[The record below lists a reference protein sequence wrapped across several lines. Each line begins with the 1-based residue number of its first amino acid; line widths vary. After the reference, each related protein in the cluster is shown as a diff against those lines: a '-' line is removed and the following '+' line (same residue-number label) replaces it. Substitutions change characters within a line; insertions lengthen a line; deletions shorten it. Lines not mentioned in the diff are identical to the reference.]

1 MSRAIRAF
9 TFDINTLAR
18 FNELLDS
25 GPESI
30 AIKNLLALP
39 AAPPSTNKA
48 IPVVDR
54 NDLTKE
60 DCAAVYRLLPPSVIP
75 KKEEVPEDWEA
86 LLRVLNSG
94 PVLPK
99 HLADLVAQK
108 IRAYQVQNRRNIRKY
123 KTATMRAELNDLRA
137 GTRLNAS
144 RVADALLTLGMT
156 ALSERIAAKQAAGH
170 YFDQLGFK
178 PPAVPTATTTKQAS
192 PTTTKQA
199 SPTTTKQ
206 ASPTTAATTKQASP
220 TATIKTEKANEPTRS
235 PQGPARKARV
245 KLPLRQGR

>member
-1 MSRAIRAF
+1 MEGAVSRAIRAF

-18 FNELLDS
+18 FNELLDG
-25 GPESI
+25 GPESV
-30 AIKNLLALP
+30 AIKSLLALP

-60 DCAAVYRLLPPSVIP
+60 DCAAIYRLLPPSVIP

-156 ALSERIAAKQAAGH
+156 ALSERITAKQAAGPTPTTTK
-170 YFDQLGFK
+170 Q
-178 PPAVPTATTTKQAS
+178 ASPTATTTKQAS
-192 PTTTKQA
+192 PTA
-199 SPTTTKQ
+199 TTTKQ
-206 ASPTTAATTKQASP
+206 APSTTTT
-220 TATIKTEKANEPTRS
+220 KTEKANEPTRS

>member
-137 GTRLNAS
+137 GTRLNVS

-156 ALSERIAAKQAAGH
+156 ALSERIAAKTEYDQAAGH

-178 PPAVPTATTTKQAS
+178 PVATTGRQNQIAATTTKQASSTATTTKQAPS
-192 PTTTKQA
+192 T
-199 SPTTTKQ
+199 
-206 ASPTTAATTKQASP
+206 ATT
-220 TATIKTEKANEPTRS
+220 KTEKANEPTRS

>member
-1 MSRAIRAF
+1 VSRAIRAF
-9 TFDINTLAR
+9 TFDINTLAQ

-25 GPESI
+25 GPESM
-30 AIKNLLALP
+30 AIKSLLALP
-39 AAPPSTNKA
+39 SAPPSTNKA
-48 IPVVDR
+48 IPIVDR

-60 DCAAVYRLLPPSVIP
+60 DCAAIYGLLPPSAIP

-123 KTATMRAELNDLRA
+123 KTATMRAELNDLRT

-178 PPAVPTATTTKQAS
+178 QAAVPTATTTKQAS
-192 PTTTKQA
+192 PTTTKQT
-199 SPTTTKQ
+199 SPTATTTKQ
-206 ASPTTAATTKQASP
+206 ASPTT
-220 TATIKTEKANEPTRS
+220 TIKTEKANEPTRS

>member
-18 FNELLDS
+18 FNELLDG
-25 GPESI
+25 GPESV
-30 AIKNLLALP
+30 AIKSLLALP
-39 AAPPSTNKA
+39 SAPPPADKT

-60 DCAAVYRLLPPSVIP
+60 DCAAIYRLLPAPAIEEIP
-75 KKEEVPEDWEA
+75 GDWEA
-86 LLRVLNSG
+86 LLRTLNSG

-108 IRAYQVQNRRNIRKY
+108 IRACQVQNRRDIRKY

-144 RVADALLTLGMT
+144 RVADALLTLGMEALDERTGHGFKPSAAIATT
-156 ALSERIAAKQAAGH
+156 AAQQKQAA
-170 YFDQLGFK
+170 
-178 PPAVPTATTTKQAS
+178 PPTATTKTK
-192 PTTTKQA
+192 
-199 SPTTTKQ
+199 
-206 ASPTTAATTKQASP
+206 
-220 TATIKTEKANEPTRS
+220 KANEPTRS
-235 PQGPARKARV
+235 PQGPARKAQV
-245 KLPLRQGR
+245 ELPIRQGR

>member
-25 GPESI
+25 GPESV
-30 AIKNLLALP
+30 AIKSLLALP
-39 AAPPSTNKA
+39 SAPPSTNKA

-192 PTTTKQA
+192 PTT
-199 SPTTTKQ
+199 
-206 ASPTTAATTKQASP
+206 AATTKQASP
-220 TATIKTEKANEPTRS
+220 TATIKTEKANELTRS